1 MDEQLRRKIL
11 ALLDQHRIMTIATL
25 RPDGWPQATT
35 VGYAN
40 EGLTLYFL
48 CGHGSQKE
56 ANLARDDRVSLTI
69 DDDTPEVMEITGLS
83 MAGAAFREVDL
94 SGARMHGV
102 LLLNADIDGAID
114 GLRVNG
120 VEVMPLIEAE
130 LDRLHP
136 ERLRLRPAT
145 PEAMRDAVDVIEE
158 LWHATLR
165 RASAL
170 PEDAVYRSVNGE
182 WSLAQTLRHTIFVI
196 DAWYGHAA
204 ALRPDPFHPIG
215 VPASF
220 TTSGAEFGI
229 DESAAPA
236 LGEILAV
243 RAERIADLRAYL
255 AEVTQE
261 ALDRVRGP
269 NTAIGCPPPAR
280 RTAAECL
287 RVIFSDEW
295 AHVQF
300 ANRDLAILEEQRA

>member
-1 MDEQLRRKIL
+1 MQTSGTLQVRGGLGL
-11 ALLDQHRIMTIATL
+11 ADDSAGLVGAASYDVPVTRFVQQ
-25 RPDGWPQATT
+25 PD
-35 VGYAN
+35 Y
-40 EGLTLYFL
+40 EGAEF
-48 CGHGSQKE
+48 
-56 ANLARDDRVSLTI
+56 I
-69 DDDTPEVMEITGLS
+69 DLS
-83 MAGAAFREVDL
+83 MASATFREVDL

-102 LLLNADIDGAID
+102 LLFNADIDGAID

-136 ERLRLRPAT
+136 ERLRLRPTT
-145 PEAMRDAVDVIEE
+145 PETMRDAVDVIEE
-158 LWHATLR
+158 LWHATVR
-165 RASAL
+165 RASTL
-170 PEDAVYRSVNGE
+170 PEDAVYRSVNDE
-182 WSLAQTLRHTIFVI
+182 WSLAQTLRHTIFVV

-204 ALRPDPFHPIG
+204 ALRPNPFHPIG

-220 TTSGAEFGI
+220 TTNGAEFGI
-229 DESAAPA
+229 DESAAPT

-261 ALDRVRGP
+261 ELDRVRGP
-269 NTAIGCPPPAR
+269 NTAIGCPPPAE

-300 ANRDLAILEEQRA
+300 ANRDLAILEEQHA

>member
-1 MDEQLRRKIL
+1 MR
-11 ALLDQHRIMTIATL
+11 LDSLFLVGAASYDGPVTRSVQ
-25 RPDGWPQATT
+25 RPD
-35 VGYAN
+35 Y
-40 EGLTLYFL
+40 EGAEFT
-48 CGHGSQKE
+48 
-56 ANLARDDRVSLTI
+56 D
-69 DDDTPEVMEITGLS
+69 LS
-83 MAGAAFREVDL
+83 MAGATFREVDL

-102 LLLNADIDGAID
+102 LLFNADIDGAID

-136 ERLRLRPAT
+136 ERLRLRPTT
-145 PEAMRDAVDVIEE
+145 PEGMRGAVDVIEE
-158 LWHATLR
+158 LWQATVR

-170 PEDAVYRSVNGE
+170 PEEAVYSSVNGE
-182 WSLAQTLRHTIFVI
+182 WSLAQTLRHTIFVV

-204 ALRPDPFHPIG
+204 ALRPSPFHPIG

-220 TTSGAEFGI
+220 IANGPEFGI
-229 DESAAPA
+229 DESAAPT

-261 ALDRVRGP
+261 ELDRVRGP
-269 NTAIGCPPPAR
+269 NTAIGCPPSAE

-295 AHVQF
+295 EHVQF
-300 ANRDLAILEEQRA
+300 ANRDLSILEEAR

>member
-1 MDEQLRRKIL
+1 VRGGLGPADDP
-11 ALLDQHRIMTIATL
+11 A
-25 RPDGWPQATT
+25 GF
-35 VGYAN
+35 VGAAFYDVAVTRFVQQPGY
-40 EGLTLYFL
+40 EGAEF
-48 CGHGSQKE
+48 
-56 ANLARDDRVSLTI
+56 I
-69 DDDTPEVMEITGLS
+69 DLS
-83 MAGAAFREVDL
+83 MTDATFREVDL
-94 SGARMHGV
+94 SGARMRGV

-158 LWHATLR
+158 LWHATVR
-165 RASAL
+165 RAGTL
-170 PEDAVYRSVNGE
+170 PEEAVYRSVNGE
-182 WSLAQTLRHTIFVI
+182 WSLAQTLRHTIFVV

-204 ALRPDPFHPIG
+204 ALRPNPFHPIG
-215 VPASF
+215 VPASL
-220 TTSGAEFGI
+220 TANGAEFGI

-261 ALDRVRGP
+261 ELDRVRGP
-269 NTAIGCPPPAR
+269 NTAIGCPPPAE
-280 RTAAECL
+280 RTAAQCL
-287 RVIFSDEW
+287 RVIFSDQW

-300 ANRDLAILEEQRA
+300 ANRDLAILEEQHA

>member
-1 MDEQLRRKIL
+1 
-11 ALLDQHRIMTIATL
+11 MTGFVQQ
-25 RPDGWPQATT
+25 PD
-35 VGYAN
+35 Y
-40 EGLTLYFL
+40 EGAELT
-48 CGHGSQKE
+48 
-56 ANLARDDRVSLTI
+56 D
-69 DDDTPEVMEITGLS
+69 LS
-83 MAGAAFREVDL
+83 MAGATFREVDL
-94 SGARMHGV
+94 SGVRMRGV

-145 PEAMRDAVDVIEE
+145 PETMRDAVDVIEE
-158 LWHATLR
+158 LWNATVR

-170 PEDAVYRSVNGE
+170 PGEAVYRSVNGE
-182 WSLAQTLRHTIFVI
+182 WSLAQTLRHAIFVV

-204 ALRPDPFHPIG
+204 ALRPRPFHPISL
-215 VPASF
+215 PAS
-220 TTSGAEFGI
+220 SIVNAAELGI
-229 DESAAPA
+229 DESATPT

-261 ALDRVRGP
+261 ELDRVRGP
-269 NTAIGCPPPAR
+269 NAAIGCPPPAR

-287 RVIFSDEW
+287 RVIFSDQWE
-295 AHVQF
+295 HVQF
-300 ANRDLAILEEQRA
+300 ANRDLAILEEQRP